1 MAQYKIVDV
10 TPENLDRYD
19 LFCQKSKV
27 REAGYQRKVA
37 WFKERYKE
45 GLRIKLL
52 LVEEGKG
59 ELVSRGF
66 IEYVPA
72 ERGWRG
78 VKAPGY
84 FLIHCIWV
92 VGRHK
97 KKGYGSKLLQACV
110 RDARRAG
117 AKGAAVVASKG
128 NWLPSP
134 SFFAK
139 HGFAQVATQPPAFEL
154 MARKFGEAPDPA
166 FLTGW
171 DEKLAKNGK
180 GLTILRAAQCPYA
193 EDAANHVAAAA
204 AELGIPTKV
213 VELTSVRDVRERAVT
228 PYGVFNVVY
237 DGDVFSYFYLL
248 KKEAL
253 AKFKERGRRAD
264 TVGG

>member
-1 MAQYKIVDV
+1 MAEYKIVDV
-10 TPENLDRYD
+10 TPKNLDRYD
-19 LFCQKSKV
+19 LFCQKSKA
-27 REAGYQRKVA
+27 RAAGYQRKVA

-52 LVEEGKG
+52 LVDEGKA

-66 IEYVPA
+66 VEYVPA

-78 VKAPGY
+78 VKARGY
-84 FLIHCIWV
+84 VLIHCIWV

-97 KKGYGSKLLQACV
+97 KKGYGSKLLQACL

-117 AKGAAVVASKG
+117 AKGVAVVASMG

-134 SFFAK
+134 RFFAQ
-139 HGFAQVATQPPAFEL
+139 HGFEEVAKQPPAFEL
-154 MARKFGEAPDPA
+154 MAKKFEEAPDPS

-171 DEKLAKNGK
+171 DKNRAKNGE
-180 GLTILRAAQCPYA
+180 GLTVLRAAQCPYA
-193 EDAANHVAAAA
+193 EDGANHIAAAA
-204 AELGIPTKV
+204 AELGIPTKI
-213 VELTSVRDVRERAVT
+213 VELTSAKDVRERAVT

-237 DGDVFSYFYLL
+237 DGDVFSYYYLL

-253 AKFKERGRRAD
+253 KKLKDWGA
-264 TVGG
+264 

>member
-1 MAQYKIVDV
+1 MDDYEIVDV

-19 LFCQKSKV
+19 LFCQKSKA
-27 REAGYQRKVA
+27 RENGYQRKVA

-52 LVEEGKG
+52 LADEGK
-59 ELVSRGF
+59 EEPVSRGF
-66 IEYVPA
+66 VEYVPA

-97 KKGYGSKLLQACV
+97 RKGCGSRLLRTCV
-110 RDARRAG
+110 RDARKAG
-117 AKGAAVVASKG
+117 AKGVAVVASKG
-128 NWLPSP
+128 NWLPCP
-134 SFFAK
+134 GFFAR
-139 HGFAQVATQPPAFEL
+139 HGFEAVATSPPAFAL
-154 MARKFGEAPDPA
+154 MAKKFGRAPDPS

-171 DEKLAKNGK
+171 DEKLARCGE
-180 GLTILRAAQCPYA
+180 GLTIMRAAQCPYA
-193 EDAANHVAAAA
+193 EDGANHVAAAA
-204 AELGIPTKV
+204 AELGIPTTV
-213 VELTSVRDVRERAVT
+213 VELASAGDVRGRAVT

-237 DGDVFSYFYLL
+237 DGGVFSYYYLL

-253 AKFKERGRRAD
+253 ERFKNRGA
-264 TVGG
+264 